1 MKAHLMGLVRQ
12 GLSPTQIMA
21 QPKAYVKEQALRN
34 EPITCDTFVLP
45 SNMWN
50 LANKKVDEL

>member
-1 MKAHLMGLVRQ
+1 MGLVRQ